1 MRRRFREYSFGPLG
15 AQASRQRKTHHRS
28 RPVGHPER
36 LESRLVLD
44 ASILISEVVSSNDQG
59 LRDEDGD
66 RPDWI
71 ELFNA
76 GDESVDLDGWHLT
89 DNIEAGDKWTFPAVT
104 LAPSNFL
111 IVYASGKDR
120 TDPNGPLHA
129 NFQINSDGD
138 YLALS
143 KPDSTTIVS
152 AFAPGLPKLLPD
164 VSYGVTQS
172 VVDSVLVAS
181 DSEVK
186 AMIPSTENGGDQLG
200 TTWTQVEFDDSS
212 WKGGVGGVGFEIR
225 SGFEEFIGTDVEA
238 EMFEIWQ
245 H

>member
-1 MRRRFREYSFGPLG
+1 PWEPWKPKEFPFFQRTIASFSQKKGHCPQASAKIGNQPGSDAPSSRGVHMRRRFREYSFGQRG
-15 AQASRQRKTHHRS
+15 AQASRQRNTHNRS

-76 GDESVDLDGWHLT
+76 GDESVDLNGWHLT

-120 TDPNGPLHA
+120 TNPNGPLHA
-129 NFQINSDGD
+129 NFQLNSDGD

-143 KPDSTTIVS
+143 KPDSTTIIS
-152 AFAPGLPKLLPD
+152 AFANGLPKLLPD
-164 VSYGVTQS
+164 
-172 VVDSVLVAS
+172 
-181 DSEVK
+181 
-186 AMIPSTENGGDQLG
+186 
-200 TTWTQVEFDDSS
+200 
-212 WKGGVGGVGFEIR
+212 
-225 SGFEEFIGTDVEA
+225 
-238 EMFEIWQ
+238 
-245 H
+245 